1 MNDEYNVVNDFE
13 QSGGAFESNDN
24 ECEYNEAIV
33 QMGGAVDLNTKL
45 DKLEYI
51 DNIVK
56 LSKNIKYLGITKSH
70 LEAAYELNNVN
81 NTEKCFKDTLIMI
94 ILENN
99 LKFFKYD
106 ENPPSYNNNS
116 YNNNFSKYLIL
127 VFAIEFY
134 FQIFL
139 KKYNKDDNTILFHEK
154 AMEQAIL
161 MFSFLE
167 EHIFKVNN
175 EKDSMI
181 RSIFKDIKFSKRD
194 NDNFEQLVCYYCII
208 LLQQINID
216 CLLILPENNTK
227 LLKKIK
233 EITKNYDDT
242 FKCRELGG
250 SITKKLTTLYSN
262 IYDKETKDEIFEQLK
277 DDYETIIKK

>member
-33 QMGGAVDLNTKL
+33 QMGGAVDLN
-45 DKLEYI
+45 KLEYI
-51 DNIVK
+51 DKIVK

-81 NTEKCFKDTLIMI
+81 NTFKDTLIMI

-99 LKFFKYD
+99 LNFFKYD
-106 ENPPSYNNNS
+106 ENPSNYDNNT
-116 YNNNFSKYLIL
+116 KYLIL

-134 FQIFL
+134 FQIFF
-139 KKYNKDDNTILFHEK
+139 KKYDKDDKDDNTILFHEK

-167 EHIFKVNN
+167 EHIFKVNDEN
-175 EKDSMI
+175 SMI
-181 RSIFKDIKFSKRD
+181 SSIFKEIKFSKRD

-233 EITKNYDDT
+233 EITKNYDYT
-242 FKCRELGG
+242 FKCQELRGN
-250 SITKKLTTLYSN
+250 ITKKLTTLYSN
-262 IYDKETKDEIFEQLK
+262 IYNKDTKETKDKIFKELK
-277 DDYETIIKK
+277 DDYEKTIIKK

>member
-51 DNIVK
+51 DKIVK

-81 NTEKCFKDTLIMI
+81 NTKKFFKDTLIMI

-99 LKFFKYD
+99 LNFFKYD
-106 ENPPSYNNNS
+106 ENPPSYD
-116 YNNNFSKYLIL
+116 NNFTKYLIL

-154 AMEQAIL
+154 AMEQSIL
-161 MFSFLE
+161 MFSFLD

-175 EKDSMI
+175 ENSRI
-181 RSIFKDIKFSKRD
+181 SSIFEEIKFSKRD

-233 EITKNYDDT
+233 EITKDYCEI
-242 FKCRELGG
+242 FKCQELGG
-250 SITKKLTTLYSN
+250 SITEKLTTLYSK
-262 IYDKETKDEIFEQLK
+262 IYNKDTKDEIFKILK
-277 DDYETIIKK
+277 DDYEKIIKK